1 MIKGMVIY
9 IDGTIETKEFN
20 GLKDYQDIVGGYI
33 ESIPLTDDTDAYVN
47 EDGKILCQPN
57 LFATFLAQVN
67 SRLNHGDYVAG
78 NMIVVGKPDA
88 EGKDTDVPDWVLE
101 FASKINAP
109 EPTIDEVIGEINNAI
124 N

>member
-1 MIKGMVIY
+1 MSKGMVIY
-9 IDGTIETKEFN
+9 VDGTIETKEFN

-33 ESIPLTDDTDAYVN
+33 ESIPLTDDTDAFVN
-47 EDGKILCQPN
+47 EDGKVLCQPN
-57 LFATFLAQVN
+57 IFATFLAQVN

-78 NMIVVGKPDA
+78 NMIVVGKPDS

-109 EPTIDEVIGEINNAI
+109 EQTIDDVIGEII
-124 N
+124 NEVN

>member
-1 MIKGMVIY
+1 MSKGMVIY
-9 IDGTIETKEFN
+9 VDGTIETKEFN

-33 ESIPLTDDTDAYVN
+33 ESIPLTDDTDAFVN
-47 EDGKILCQPN
+47 EDGKVLCQPN
-57 LFATFLAQVN
+57 IFATFLAQVN

-109 EPTIDEVIGEINNAI
+109 EQTIDDVIGEII
-124 N
+124 NEVN